1 MKKKKN
7 TSYIL
12 TSTEKKQIKQNR
24 ILSVLIVL
32 IVISF
37 IFNIIFLL
45 DIRIPYIN
53 PNGGFHGFEVSE
65 RKSPS
70 ILKRVFKDN
79 TRFFDYSS
87 INLDTGK
94 NSYSLTKMDG
104 MCRLYGVEGWDFEYC
119 DFEIAKWDELK
130 DIVLR
135 YQLEEYDP
143 SKHVD
148 SEGRIQ
154 NYNVDYSFSIWIGN
168 SNVNLEI
175 PENVEDIEAYLVELT
190 NLARTKYT
198 RETDEKE

>member
-1 MKKKKN
+1 MKKSKN

-24 ILSVLIVL
+24 ILTLLTVFIIISV
-32 IVISF
+32 

-45 DIRIPYIN
+45 DIKIPYVN
-53 PNGGFHGFEVSE
+53 PNGAFHGFNVTEK
-65 RKSPS
+65 KSPS

-79 TRFFDYSS
+79 TRFMDYSS
-87 INLDTGK
+87 ITLDTGK
-94 NSYSLTKMDG
+94 NSYYLTKKDG
-104 MCRLYGVEGWDFEYC
+104 MCRLWGVEGWDFEYC
-119 DFEIAKWDELK
+119 DFELAKWDELK

-143 SKHVD
+143 TKHVD

-154 NYNVDYSFSIWIGN
+154 NYNVDYAFSLWIGSSDIN
-168 SNVNLEI
+168 MEI

-190 NLARTKYT
+190 NLARTKG
-198 RETDEKE
+198 EDN